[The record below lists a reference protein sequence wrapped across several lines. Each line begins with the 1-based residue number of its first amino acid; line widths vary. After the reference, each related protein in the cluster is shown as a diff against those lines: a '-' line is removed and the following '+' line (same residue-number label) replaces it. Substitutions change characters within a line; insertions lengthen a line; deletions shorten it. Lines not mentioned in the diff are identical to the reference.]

1 LGIKVAFSSKNTII
15 WILCKMTKSF
25 PQCEKQLFDFDIG
38 RVYDK
43 VAKRKRQASKD
54 SPEVMA
60 DG

>member
-1 LGIKVAFSSKNTII
+1 
-15 WILCKMTKSF
+15 MTKSF